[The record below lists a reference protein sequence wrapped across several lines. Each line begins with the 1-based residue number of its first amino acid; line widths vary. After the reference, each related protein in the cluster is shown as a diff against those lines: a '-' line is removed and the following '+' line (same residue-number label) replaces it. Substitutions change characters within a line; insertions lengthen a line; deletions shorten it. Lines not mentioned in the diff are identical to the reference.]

1 MTVVNAVHESA
12 NPRRPTHLLPDAPG
26 EPWDGELLDGAAIAF
41 GPEGAAIG
49 REARTRPARRKRAI
63 DVLMAA
69 PMLLVAAP
77 IVLLAALAILMLDRH
92 RPFFIDQRVGK
103 GGTLFRCLKL
113 RTMRS
118 DPALLVRYFD
128 ANPEELDR
136 YQRTRKLS
144 RDPRITPLGRF
155 LRNSSMDELPQLWN
169 VLRGEMSIV
178 GPRPLGP
185 AEFVERGIDA
195 EPLKLVRPGL
205 TGLWQV
211 SGRSNTSL
219 ARRVALDNQ
228 YATSWSLALD
238 LRIVL
243 ATPVAVLLARGAR

>member
-1 MTVVNAVHESA
+1 MTVVNAVPETA
-12 NPRRPTHLLPDAPG
+12 NARRASHALSGAPG
-26 EPWDGELLDGAAIAF
+26 EIPELELFDATRIAAPDVAVISDERAHRL
-41 GPEGAAIG
+41 P
-49 REARTRPARRKRAI
+49 RRKRAFDLAI
-63 DVLMAA
+63 TLPMCVL
-69 PMLLVAAP
+69 AAP
-77 IVLLAALAILMLDRH
+77 IVLLAAVAILIVDRQ
-92 RPFFIDQRVGK
+92 RPFFVDQRVGR
-103 GGTLFRCLKL
+103 GGVLFRCLKL

-118 DPALLVRYFD
+118 DPQLLARHFD
-128 ANPEELDR
+128 AHPEELDL

-144 RDPRITPLGRF
+144 RDPRITRLGRF
-155 LRNSSMDELPQLWN
+155 LRMSSMDELPQLWN
-169 VLRGEMSIV
+169 VVRGEMSVV

-219 ARRVALDNQ
+219 ARRIELDNH
-228 YATSWSLALD
+228 YATSWSLRMD

-243 ATPVAVLLARGAR
+243 ATPTAVLRARGAR